1 VDALSEHHVER
12 VHSEDVVL
20 DIGDGVG
27 ALILYTAKELSGQ
40 EIEVSPM
47 DDDAKRMH
55 TAIHER
61 RVNGRTVFAGVYPEL
76 PEGKYRI
83 WSEDPSKPTT
93 FTINSGLI
101 TEIDWR

>member
-1 VDALSEHHVER
+1 VDALPEHHLDP
-12 VHSEDVVL
+12 VHSEDLVL
-20 DIGDGVG
+20 DIGDGIG
-27 ALILYTAKELSGQ
+27 ALILYTTPELSGH
-40 EIEVSPM
+40 EIEVS
-47 DDDAKRMH
+47 RLGSEGNRVH

-76 PEGKYRI
+76 PEGQYRI

-93 FTINSGLI
+93 FTIVSGRI